1 MVSIKDIAANCGVSV
16 ATVSKALNGQ
26 TDISKATR
34 ERIRKIAEEMGYTP
48 NYAARSLKTNRSYN
62 LGVLFVDESM
72 SGLTH
77 EYFSH
82 VLDSFKVE
90 AEAHGY
96 DITFINHNIGGRVAS
111 YLEHC
116 RYRGVDGVVIAC
128 VDFRSEEVMELVEG
142 DLPVV
147 TIDHIFNNKMAV
159 LSDNISGMRE
169 LITHAYGKGHRKLA
183 FIHGERTSVTEKR
196 LSSFYKTC
204 AELGLEIPDTY
215 VREGIY
221 HDALSCERI
230 TRELLALSDPPTC
243 IFFQDDFSSIG
254 GYNAIADLGLQIPEQ
269 ISVAGYDGIYLSQL
283 VKPRLTTYK
292 QDTAALGKKAAEQLV
307 NLVERPKTTLPESTV
322 IAGRLIEGD
331 SVKQL

>member
-1 MVSIKDIAANCGVSV
+1 MVSIKDIAASSGVSV

-26 TDISKATR
+26 SDVSKATR
-34 ERIRKIAEEMGYTP
+34 ERIRQIAEQMGYTP

-62 LGVLFVDESM
+62 LGVLFIDESM

-96 DITFINHNIGGRVAS
+96 DITFINHNIGGRPAS

-128 VDFRSEEVMELVEG
+128 IDFKSEEVIELVEG

-147 TIDHIFNNKMAV
+147 TIDHTFNNRMAI

-169 LITHAYGKGHRKLA
+169 LVTYVYGKGHRKIA
-183 FIHGERTSVTEKR
+183 FIHGEKTSVTEKR
-196 LSSFYKTC
+196 LSSFHKTC
-204 AELGLEIPDTY
+204 YELGLEIPDAY
-215 VREGIY
+215 IREGVY
-221 HDALSCERI
+221 HDALNCEKI
-230 TRELLALSDPPTC
+230 TRELLALKDRPTC
-243 IFFQDDFSSIG
+243 IIFQDDVSSIG
-254 GYNAIADLGLQIPEQ
+254 GYNAIADFNLQIPED

-292 QDTAALGKKAAEQLV
+292 QDTAALGRQAAAQLV
-307 NLVERPKTTLPESTV
+307 HLVERPKTTLPESIV
-322 IAGRLIEGD
+322 IAGHLIEGA

>member
-1 MVSIKDIAANCGVSV
+1 MVSIKDIAAKCGVSV

-26 TDISKATR
+26 SDISKATR
-34 ERIRKIAEEMGYTP
+34 ERIRKIAEQMGYTP

-62 LGVLFVDESM
+62 LGVLFIDESM

-82 VLDSFKVE
+82 VLDSFKVS

-96 DITFINHNIGGRVAS
+96 DITFINHNIGGKSAS

-116 RYRGVDGVVIAC
+116 RYRGVDGVVVAC
-128 VDFRSEEVMELVEG
+128 VDFKSEEVMELVEG

-147 TIDHIFNNKMAV
+147 TIDHTFNNKMAV
-159 LSDNISGMRE
+159 LSDNISGLRE
-169 LITHAYGKGHRKLA
+169 LVTHMYNNGHRKIA
-183 FIHGERTSVTEKR
+183 FIHGEKTSVTEKR
-196 LSSFYKTC
+196 LASFYKTC
-204 AELGLEIPDTY
+204 FELGLEIPDEY

-221 HDALSCERI
+221 HDALNCEKL
-230 TRELLALSDPPTC
+230 TRELLALKTPPTC
-243 IFFQDDFSSIG
+243 ILFQDDFSSIG
-254 GYNAIADLGLQIPEQ
+254 GYNAIADLGLQIPED

-292 QDTAALGKKAAEQLV
+292 QDTMVLGKRAAEQLV
-307 NLVERPKTTLPESTV
+307 NLIERPKTTLPENIV

>member
-1 MVSIKDIAANCGVSV
+1 MVSIKDIAASCGVSV

-34 ERIRKIAEEMGYTP
+34 ERIRKIAAQMGYTP

-62 LGVLFVDESM
+62 LGVLFIDESM

-96 DITFINHNIGGRVAS
+96 DITFINHNIGGRAAS

-116 RYRGVDGVVIAC
+116 RYRGVDGVVVAC

-147 TIDHIFNNKMAV
+147 TIDHTFNNKMAV

-169 LITHAYGKGHRKLA
+169 LITYAYGKGHRKIA
-183 FIHGERTSVTEKR
+183 FIHGEKTSVTEKR
-196 LSSFYKTC
+196 LSSFHKTC
-204 AELGLEIPDTY
+204 VELGLGIPDTY

-221 HDALSCERI
+221 HDALSCEKI
-230 TRELLALSDPPTC
+230 TRELLALTDPPTC

-254 GYNAIADLGLQIPEQ
+254 GYNAIADLGLQIPEH